1 MTGPARPGRWSN
13 AVTFGRLTW
22 FNLHHLLRSPLFLLL
37 VPAAAAMVRLTSHD
51 SGLPTMGDLFNE
63 ALLSTGLVGAAMF
76 AVTTFPALREVRH
89 SRSLA
94 LPLSSEARLASLAL
108 AAITLTT
115 VLLVASLAL
124 YVVTAPAPIAGI
136 PRPAALVGV
145 LLIGWCG
152 PLGAIASVAWTRSYG
167 PLIAVCLLLPLYLAS
182 TFLAFGTRAD
192 VLVSRMGGLFST
204 ALQPLPIPHPDTP
217 TTALFYLVHAVSMV
231 LCTGLLILAARRG
244 TRFLRPVGLGSA
256 ALVMVGMVSLY
267 THTQR
272 EYSYDA
278 LTANARPRAPATDG
292 CRDLEGMTYC
302 PLPGYESWVR
312 TWHADLEPVMHA
324 LPEGTALPT
333 LWQANHTLRADVLL
347 HPPDDAIVLTEYWSA
362 DDQIHRAQFRG
373 DLVRYVLG
381 LPSAEGRGY
390 TGTGQARIVV
400 GAWLVAVGDEVGPDE
415 EPAAT
420 EWFLSDLEPGG
431 DDLRLTQAMLSLPE
445 EQVAAVV
452 NEHWDT
458 LISPTTGTPVLA
470 DLLGL
475 SLTGPDAIPGTG
487 SIQHPPQAF

>member
-1 MTGPARPGRWSN
+1 MTGPTRSGRWSN

-37 VPAAAAMVRLTSHD
+37 MPAASTMVQLTSHG

-63 ALLSTGLVGAAMF
+63 ALSSTGLVGAAMF

-94 LPLSSEARLASLAL
+94 LPLSSESRLASLAL

-115 VLLVASLAL
+115 VLLVAYLAL
-124 YVVTAPAPIAGI
+124 YVLTAPAPIAGT
-136 PRPAALVGV
+136 PQPAALVGV

-167 PLIAVCLLLPLYLAS
+167 PLIAVCLLLPLFLTS
-182 TFLAFGTRAD
+182 TFLASGTRAD
-192 VLVSRMGGLFST
+192 VLVSRMGSLFSM

-231 LCTGLLILAARRG
+231 LCTGLLILAARRK
-244 TRFLRPVGLGSA
+244 TRFLRPVGLGAA
-256 ALVMVGMVSLY
+256 ALVVVAMAALY

-278 LTANARPRAPATDG
+278 LTANARPRTPATDG

-312 TWHADLEPVMHA
+312 LWHADLEPVMHA

-333 LWQANHTLRADVLL
+333 LWQANHTLRADVLF

-362 DDQIHRAQFRG
+362 DDQIHRAEFRS
-373 DLVRYVLG
+373 DLVEYVLG
-381 LPSAEGRGY
+381 LPPTEGRGY

-400 GAWLVAVGDEVGPDE
+400 GAWLVTVGDEVGPDE

-420 EWFLSDLEPGG
+420 EWFLTDLEPGG
-431 DDLRLTQAMLSLPE
+431 DDLRLAHAMLSLPE

-458 LISPTTGTPVLA
+458 LTSPTTGTPVLA

-475 SLTGPDAIPGTG
+475 SLTGPDAIPETG
-487 SIQHPPQAF
+487 SIQHPPWGF